1 MAWQW
6 LRRLWRPYEAV
17 AELGALVTGTALR
30 VEIEGS
36 VEPLGTLVDP
46 VSGEA
51 CVAVSYR
58 AWPPAT
64 TLGMDGATAHAGR
77 AYQVNARQAVDFVL
91 SDGSSHVL
99 VTTDPGE
106 DVGALHQRL
115 LERYGVGLRAETD
128 IVQVGQ
134 RLRVA
139 GHVVHRGGRN
149 TPHREL
155 PYCAIVRV
163 ERIRPPTEAA
173 GDDKGD

>member
-6 LRRLWRPYEAV
+6 LQRLWRPYEPV
-17 AELGALVTGTALR
+17 EELGSLVTGVASR

-36 VEPLGTLVDP
+36 VEPIQSLIDP

-77 AYQVNARQAVDFVL
+77 AYQINARQAVDFVL
-91 SDGSSHVL
+91 ADGGSHVL
-99 VTTDPGE
+99 VNTDPGE
-106 DVGALHQRL
+106 DVGSLHESL
-115 LERYGVGLRAETD
+115 LDRYGVGLRAETD
-128 IVQVGQ
+128 IVRVGQ

-139 GHVVHRGGRN
+139 GQVVHRGGRS

-155 PYCAIVRV
+155 PYCAIVRAQ
-163 ERIRPPTEAA
+163 RIRPGGADPSGAE
-173 GDDKGD
+173 